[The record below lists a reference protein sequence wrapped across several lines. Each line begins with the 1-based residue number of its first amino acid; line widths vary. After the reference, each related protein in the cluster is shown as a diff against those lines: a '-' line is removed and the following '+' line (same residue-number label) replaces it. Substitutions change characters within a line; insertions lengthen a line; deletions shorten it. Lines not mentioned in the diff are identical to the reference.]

1 METLGRKGLIRLV
14 MVHQSFRA
22 KKKDSK
28 KDNKKNKIKQ
38 FSLIYLCS
46 ALFLSITV

>member
-28 KDNKKNKIKQ
+28 KDNKKYKIKQ
-38 FSLIYLCS
+38 FALIYPSS
-46 ALFLSITV
+46 ALFLSIMV